1 MAKRRVIA
9 YFMHES
15 ERVSAEQA
23 MTSANVTDSFA
34 IGDMED
40 TQIAEL
46 KKQGIIVN
54 AVSSTAVPDKAVAVN
69 STRLATLGFN
79 LTPSAAVAFDDAAPA
94 LEDFYNVQLKGPLME
109 TRRQQLESTGVRLLE
124 RDQLGGY
131 KARLTAQQVSAVNA
145 LDFVDSVKWITPGN
159 SAPKQVTQSVL
170 PAPGAAPT
178 TGLQMLTFDVRL
190 HRPEDSAKIVDWL
203 RNRNVSISGA
213 SGRKIRFF
221 AIENSPVLIDLAL
234 LPEVDIIAE
243 YVKPQLYNDCARRI
257 LGVETG
263 QGNPTV
269 CVGQDGKGQIVAV
282 ADTGIDDTH
291 PDFAG
296 RIVAKIARGR
306 KNLADDPVGH
316 GTHVAGSVLGDG
328 SASSGQYKGIAPKAS
343 LFFQSL
349 LDSNGDLG
357 GLPLDLNDLFLE
369 AYQGGARIHNNSW
382 GRTRPP
388 RTRST
393 ARRWTSLFEIIRIC
407 SLSSQPATPV
417 LARIQR
423 KRLSDLSIGFL
434 LDRRHPARMP

>member
-1 MAKRRVIA
+1 
-9 YFMHES
+9 
-15 ERVSAEQA
+15 
-23 MTSANVTDSFA
+23 
-34 IGDMED
+34 
-40 TQIAEL
+40 
-46 KKQGIIVN
+46 
-54 AVSSTAVPDKAVAVN
+54 
-69 STRLATLGFN
+69 
-79 LTPSAAVAFDDAAPA
+79 
-94 LEDFYNVQLKGPLME
+94 
-109 TRRQQLESTGVRLLE
+109 
-124 RDQLGGY
+124 
-131 KARLTAQQVSAVNA
+131 
-145 LDFVDSVKWITPGN
+145 
-159 SAPKQVTQSVL
+159 
-170 PAPGAAPT
+170 
-178 TGLQMLTFDVRL
+178 
-190 HRPEDSAKIVDWL
+190 
-203 RNRNVSISGA
+203 
-213 SGRKIRFF
+213 
-221 AIENSPVLIDLAL
+221 
-234 LPEVDIIAE
+234 
-243 YVKPQLYNDCARRI
+243 
-257 LGVETG
+257 
-263 QGNPTV
+263 
-269 CVGQDGKGQIVAV
+269 
-282 ADTGIDDTH
+282 
-291 PDFAG
+291 
-296 RIVAKIARGR
+296 VAKIARGR